1 LTSSGG
7 DGSGS
12 DNDGGGAGPI
22 EVLAQGKHL
31 RLVSER
37 GWEYVL
43 RPHATGVVV
52 IVAVTPSRRLILVEQ
67 YRVAVHQ
74 SVIELPAGLVGD
86 SATSR
91 GEPLATAAHREL
103 LEETGYEAERMAEL
117 AAGPIAVGL
126 STEVV
131 TFFHAQGLRRIGPGG
146 GDETEEITVHEVPL
160 DELRDWL
167 AAKRSHGR
175 AVDPKL
181 FAGLYLIGVGGG
193 DLDGAAT

>member
-1 LTSSGG
+1 MISSDGGGGGGG
-7 DGSGS
+7 DG
-12 DNDGGGAGPI
+12 DGDTRPV

-37 GWEYVL
+37 GWEYVV
-43 RPHATGVVV
+43 RPHSTGVVV

-67 YRVAVHQ
+67 FRVAVHR

-86 SATSR
+86 TAASR

-103 LEETGYEAERMAEL
+103 IEETGYEAERMIEL

-131 TFFHAQGLRRIGPGG
+131 TFFHAQGLRRVGPGG
-146 GDETEEITVHEVPL
+146 GDETEEITVHEVAL
-160 DELRDWL
+160 DELRAWL
-167 AAKRSHGR
+167 AEKQSSGL

-181 FAGLYLIGVGGG
+181 FAGLYLIGIGRE
-193 DLDGAAT
+193 AS